1 MHLAPVYIGSIYIR
15 NFVEN
20 NNVYI
25 IFLLLVDGFLE
36 GVKQLFWV
44 YTHLIVQ
51 PSSQRQKK

>member
-36 GVKQLFWV
+36 GVKQLF
-44 YTHLIVQ
+44 
-51 PSSQRQKK
+51 